1 MRTLTRSI
9 LLVAFGLAV
18 LAACGTPE
26 EPQVRHDLTV
36 ALAGDGTGNVS
47 SDPAGIDTAAGTM
60 TASFVE
66 GSTVVLT
73 ATPDT
78 GSVVAGFSFP
88 DDPERACETGST
100 LSTCIVTLDESVAVT
115 ATFVAGE
122 LETADLT
129 VAVNAAA
136 GSAGYVMSTPAGID
150 TAAGETVAEF
160 EVGTAIAL
168 TASATAG
175 GFVGWSGDV
184 CDGLA
189 TTTCSFT
196 IGADGA
202 SVVANF
208 DEVEFETLVL
218 QIGANSDDAEEFLA
232 DSLANPTRWP
242 EGYTYVRSPDLEI
255 GYDPQHGPQAVG
267 LRFEGVTIPA
277 NATIVDAVLTFTAYS
292 NPSASVVGTGSTGP
306 VALSLSGEASAAS
319 ATFSDDPNDPDAN
332 LPGFDVTA
340 RTRTGASEAWTIDSS
355 WAADTSYASPDVGS
369 IVSEI
374 IGLAGWASGGALTFI
389 LEPTDVSSTEWR
401 RAYAHNTDPARA
413 ATLTIRFETP

>member
-1 MRTLTRSI
+1 MHTLTRSV
-9 LLVAFGLAV
+9 LLVALGLAV

-26 EPQVRHDLTV
+26 EPQVRHELTV
-36 ALAGDGTGNVS
+36 TLAGDGTGNVS
-47 SDPAGIDTAAGTM
+47 SDPTGIDTAAGTM
-60 TASFVE
+60 TANFVE
-66 GSTVVLT
+66 GTTVVL
-73 ATPDT
+73 AAIPDT

-88 DDPERACETGST
+88 ADPERACETGST
-100 LSTCIVTLDESVAVT
+100 PSTCILTLDESVAVT
-115 ATFVAGE
+115 ATFGAGE
-122 LETADLT
+122 LETAELT

-136 GSAGYVMSTPAGID
+136 ESAGHVLSTPSGID
-150 TAAGETVAEF
+150 TAAGDTVAEF
-160 EVGTAIAL
+160 EVGTAITL
-168 TASATAG
+168 TATATAG

-189 TTTCSFT
+189 TPTCSFT
-196 IGADGA
+196 IGAGGA

-218 QIGANSDDAEEFLA
+218 QISANSDDAEEFLA

-277 NATIVDAVLTFTAYS
+277 GATIVDAVLTFTAYS
-292 NPSASVVGTGSTGP
+292 NPAATVPGTGSTGS
-306 VALSLSGEASAAS
+306 VALSLTGEASAAS
-319 ATFSDDPNDPDAN
+319 ATFSDDPNAPDAN
-332 LPGFDVTA
+332 PPSFGITS
-340 RTRTGASEAWTIDSS
+340 RTRTGASVAWTIDAP
-355 WAADTSYASPDVGS
+355 WAADMSYPSPDVGS

-374 IGLAGWASGGALTFI
+374 IGLAGWASGGALTFV
-389 LEPTDVSSTEWR
+389 LEPTDVGSTEWR

-413 ATLTIRFETP
+413 AILTIRFETP